1 VASVL
6 VQADNDHDDML
17 ATLNVRKP
25 SREQFRGAEASAA
38 AHLVGLGESRANPLS
53 MFGKQTWMR
62 LGYMRFALPAELD
75 LTTDISAKKSRHTDE
90 QDTPSAKLPERDAKS
105 DPDPRPVR
113 CFSIISRLRSHR
125 GAAACTSIVRHV
137 HASRRVERFFASS
150 RIMSRA
156 CRRRIS

>member
-1 VASVL
+1 MSASRSYLKLSFAPIRPLLRQAAGDVSRDNPVASVL

-90 QDTPSAKLPERDAKS
+90 QD
-105 DPDPRPVR
+105 
-113 CFSIISRLRSHR
+113 
-125 GAAACTSIVRHV
+125 
-137 HASRRVERFFASS
+137 
-150 RIMSRA
+150 
-156 CRRRIS
+156 